1 MGFSHGTVAQ
11 NLPENAGDIRD
22 EGSITGSGRTPA
34 GGNDNSLQYFC
45 REDSIPRPTAPGV
58 TKSRTELSTHIHAE
72 GAYGDGRFC
81 TFIVVVVTQSC
92 LYDKFP

>member
-1 MGFSHGTVAQ
+1 MGFSHGTVVQ

-45 REDSIPRPTAPGV
+45 REDSIPRPTAPGITV
-58 TKSRTELSTHIHAE
+58 GQNQAHTYARRELTGMEGFLYIYCGGGYTKLP
-72 GAYGDGRFC
+72 
-81 TFIVVVVTQSC
+81 
-92 LYDKFP
+92 L